1 MLPGHFMSDVSISHH
16 DELSI
21 QNYTLFLS
29 FRNLCRDVET
39 AGFPGEF
46 GTTPDLTHIVISRA
60 TAERECLSVSE
71 LLCRAMCARG
81 FPCGF
86 RPVSA
91 WRIGTKSAPLRAN
104 SPASSRP
111 RRVRGQN
118 GGGTL
123 PESRGGRAD
132 THGVVYTHDTLFF
145 VEQSARAALN

>member
-1 MLPGHFMSDVSISHH
+1 MSDVSISHRA
-16 DELSI
+16 ELSI
-21 QNYTLFLS
+21 QNYTLFLP
-29 FRNLCRDVET
+29 FRDLRNDVET

-60 TAERECLSVSE
+60 TTARECLSVSE

-86 RPVSA
+86 RPVSE
-91 WRIGTKSAPLRAN
+91 WHIGTKSAPLRAN

-111 RRVRGQN
+111 RRVRGQR
-118 GGGTL
+118 GGYAPRG
-123 PESRGGRAD
+123 RGGRAD
-132 THGVVYTHDTLFF
+132 THGVVHAHDTLFF